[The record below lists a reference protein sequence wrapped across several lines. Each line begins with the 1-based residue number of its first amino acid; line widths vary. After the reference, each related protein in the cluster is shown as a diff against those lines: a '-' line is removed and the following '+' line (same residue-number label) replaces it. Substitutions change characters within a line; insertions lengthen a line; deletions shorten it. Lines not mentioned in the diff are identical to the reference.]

1 MEPFICFLS
10 FFFFPLSSH
19 SPPSFFSPP
28 TEKADGVY
36 ASIFVNEQAR
46 ITSSQDY
53 RVLYDYTAQVSK
65 GFQLNISY
73 SARFKT
79 ADIDA
84 NVLEVLIL

>member
-10 FFFFPLSSH
+10 FFFFSSLLIS
-19 SPPSFFSPP
+19 SPPFFSP

-79 ADIDA
+79 ADIDP